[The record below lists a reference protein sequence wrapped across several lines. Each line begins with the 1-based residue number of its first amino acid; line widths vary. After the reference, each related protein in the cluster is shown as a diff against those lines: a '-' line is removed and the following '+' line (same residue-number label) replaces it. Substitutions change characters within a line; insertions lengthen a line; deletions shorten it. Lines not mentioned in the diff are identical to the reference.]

1 MLSRADRIDAVMSE
15 DFDAMVFGAQRVIR
29 M

>member
-1 MLSRADRIDAVMSE
+1 MLSGVGHIDAVMSE
-15 DFDAMVFGAQRVIR
+15 DFDAMVFGAQRVIQ